1 MKKIFGAKRKPIAES
16 EVLFAGTARNVANFI
31 DAEVQSLA
39 SNLKQ
44 FKKVYGLIIE
54 SDSSDDTI
62 GRLEELQAKNP
73 NITYISLGNLSQK
86 MPKRTER
93 LAFCR
98 NRIVHELRTNALYSR
113 IDYIALADLDSVN
126 GELTPEK
133 IAQCWTVKEDWDVIT
148 ANQGDVYYDIWALRH
163 PEWSPGDCME
173 QVRHLS
179 KLFDEKTCHNL
190 AVWAKMVHLDADKGL
205 IPVDS
210 AFGAFAIYKLEAYL
224 SGDYVGLNA
233 DGREVVCHVAFHEKI
248 RLNRYKIYIN
258 SALINCGKPTE
269 VEAKPAKPK
278 LRSTFALGLIQ
289 SFGNGIF
296 GKKRF
301 NKYLDMMKND

>member
-62 GRLEELQAKNP
+62 GKLEELKAKNP

-98 NRIVHELRTNALYSR
+98 NRIVHELRTNTHYSR
-113 IDYIALADLDSVN
+113 VDYIALADLDSVN

-148 ANQGDVYYDIWALRH
+148 ANQGDIITIYGH
-163 PEWSPGDCME
+163 
-173 QVRHLS
+173 
-179 KLFDEKTCHNL
+179 
-190 AVWAKMVHLDADKGL
+190 
-205 IPVDS
+205 
-210 AFGAFAIYKLEAYL
+210 FAIQ
-224 SGDYVGLNA
+224 SGVEGIA
-233 DGREVVCHVAFHEKI
+233 WSK
-248 RLNRYKIYIN
+248 
-258 SALINCGKPTE
+258 CGTSVSCLMKRPVTI
-269 VEAKPAKPK
+269 
-278 LRSTFALGLIQ
+278 LRSGQKWFTSMLT
-289 SFGNGIF
+289 
-296 GKKRF
+296 RV
-301 NKYLDMMKND
+301 